1 MKPLTADTHD
11 TALSTAETV
20 VFDFS
25 SPGCAPCRKVP
36 ALLESVID
44 ELSLQDIQTYEINV
58 SQVPELAARY
68 MVLSVPTLII
78 FRNGTEIARFHSLPS
93 RSKLRDALQ

>member
-1 MKPLTADTHD
+1 MKILTPDTHD
-11 TALSTAETV
+11 NALNAAGTV

-44 ELSLQDIQTYEINV
+44 ELSLQDIEIFEINV
-58 SQVPELAARY
+58 SESPELASRY

-78 FRNGTEIARFHSLPS
+78 FRNGTEIERFHSLPS
-93 RSKLRDALQ
+93 RSRLRDALQ